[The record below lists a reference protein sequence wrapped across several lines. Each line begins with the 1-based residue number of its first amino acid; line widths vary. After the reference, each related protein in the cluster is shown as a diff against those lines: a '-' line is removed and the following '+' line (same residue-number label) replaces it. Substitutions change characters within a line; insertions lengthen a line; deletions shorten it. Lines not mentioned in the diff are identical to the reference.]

1 MKHFWLTALLAALVL
16 LAVPVALTNGTAP
29 AGSAPDESAA
39 AVTDDG
45 TIAVFRSAEAATETV
60 DTFEYVCG
68 SVAAEMPL
76 TYRDEAL
83 KAQAVACRTNAL
95 RLKAAGGTDGAD
107 ITDDSTVH
115 QGYLGRD
122 ERRQKWGDA
131 YEQYEKKLEAA
142 VKATGSEVL
151 TSGGELCVAAF
162 SAVSSGVTE
171 SAEVAWGGA
180 VPYLVSVQSPG
191 DPLAPAYL
199 STVLFTREQFAAAAA
214 TLGAALPDDA
224 DLKTALT
231 VQKTSDAG
239 TVTEA
244 ELCGKHV
251 TGEEVRAAFS
261 LASPCFTVSASDSG
275 VTFRCTGQGHGV
287 GMSQYGADYMAG
299 EGKTYKEILAHYYT
313 GAQITKAQPKT

>member
-1 MKHFWLTALLAALVL
+1 MKNFWLTALLAALIL
-16 LAVPVALTNGTAP
+16 LAVPAALTGGGTTDEGAP
-29 AGSAPDESAA
+29 ETAAA

-45 TIAVFRSAEAATETV
+45 TIAVFRAAEGAAETV

-95 RLKAAGGTDGAD
+95 RLKSAGGTDGAD
-107 ITDDSTVH
+107 ITDDSAVH
-115 QGYLGRD
+115 QGYLDRD

-131 YEQYEKKLEAA
+131 FEQYEKKLEEA
-142 VKATGSEVL
+142 VKATAGEVL
-151 TSGGELCVAAF
+151 TSGGALCVAAF

-171 SAEVAWGGA
+171 SAAVAWGGA
-180 VPYLVSVQSPG
+180 VPYLVSVKSPG

-199 STVLFTREQFAAAAA
+199 STVLFTREQFTAAAA
-214 TLGAALPDDA
+214 TLGAEVPEGA

-231 VQKTSDAG
+231 VLKTSDAG

-244 ELCGKHV
+244 DLCGKRV
-251 TGEEVRAAFS
+251 TGEQVRAAFS

-299 EGKTYKEILAHYYT
+299 EGKTYREILAHYYT
-313 GAQITKAQPKT
+313 GAQITKAEKKA